1 MTERPTSAFL
11 EALQAFHDAL
21 IELGAPFTFIGGVA
35 VIARGVPRLT
45 VDIDAT
51 IRAPG
56 TDVDSIFE
64 ALARHNIGTRIDQ
77 AKEFARMHHVFLG
90 RHEPTGTPID
100 LSLAYLDFED
110 EAIQSSDEIDY
121 AQVRIPVA
129 RAEDLVVYKIVAFR
143 PRDIDDA
150 EKLLNLH
157 HGEIQIARVR
167 RLVQQFCEALED
179 TARLETLDRLLKRLG
194 LMPRN

>member
-1 MTERPTSAFL
+1 VTERPTSAFL

-21 IELGAPFTFIGGVA
+21 VELGAPFTFIG
-35 VIARGVPRLT
+35 
-45 VDIDAT
+45 
-51 IRAPG
+51 
-56 TDVDSIFE
+56 
-64 ALARHNIGTRIDQ
+64 
-77 AKEFARMHHVFLG
+77 
-90 RHEPTGTPID
+90 
-100 LSLAYLDFED
+100 
-110 EAIQSSDEIDY
+110 
-121 AQVRIPVA
+121 
-129 RAEDLVVYKIVAFR
+129 VAFR

-194 LMPRN
+194 LLPPN

>member
-1 MTERPTSAFL
+1 MTERPAPAFL

-21 IELGAPFTFIGGVA
+21 VELRAPFTFIGGVA

-51 IRAPG
+51 VRAPD
-56 TDVDSIFE
+56 TSVDSIFE
-64 ALARHNIGTRIDQ
+64 ALARHEIGPRMDQ
-77 AKEFARMHHVFLG
+77 AKEFARMHHVFLA

-121 AQVRIPVA
+121 AHVRIPVA
-129 RAEDLVVYKIVAFR
+129 RAEDLVVYKIVASR

-150 EKLLNLH
+150 EKLLNLPG
-157 HGEIQIARVR
+157 GEIQIARVR
-167 RLVQQFCEALED
+167 RLVQQFCEVLED
-179 TARLETLDRLLKRLG
+179 TARLETLDRLLKRLS
-194 LMPRN
+194 LLPP

>member
-1 MTERPTSAFL
+1 MSERPAPSFL

-21 IELGAPFTFIGGVA
+21 VELGAPFTFIGGVA

-51 IRAPG
+51 VRAPD

-64 ALARHNIGTRIDQ
+64 ALARHDIHPRMDQ
-77 AKEFARMHHVFLG
+77 AKEFARMRHVFLA

-121 AQVRIPVA
+121 AHVRIPVA

-157 HGEIQIARVR
+157 GGEIQVARVR
-167 RLVQQFCEALED
+167 RLVQQFCEILED
-179 TARLETLDRLLKRLG
+179 TARLETLDRLLKRLR
-194 LMPRN
+194 LTR

>member
-1 MTERPTSAFL
+1 VTERPAPAFL

-21 IELGAPFTFIGGVA
+21 VELRAPFTFIGGVA

-51 IRAPG
+51 VRAPD
-56 TDVDSIFE
+56 TSVDSIFE
-64 ALARHNIGTRIDQ
+64 ALARHEIGPRMDQ
-77 AKEFARMHHVFLG
+77 AKEFARMHHVFLA

-121 AQVRIPVA
+121 AHVRIPVA
-129 RAEDLVVYKIVAFR
+129 RAEDLVVYKIVASR

-157 HGEIQIARVR
+157 GGEIQIARVR
-167 RLVQQFCEALED
+167 RLVQQFCEVLED
-179 TARLETLDRLLKRLG
+179 TARLETLDRLLKRLS
-194 LMPRN
+194 LLPP

>member
-1 MTERPTSAFL
+1 MTERPRPAFL
-11 EALQAFHDAL
+11 EALQAFHQAL
-21 IELGAPFTFIGGVA
+21 VELGAPFTFIGGVA

-51 IRAPG
+51 VRALDTG
-56 TDVDSIFE
+56 VDSIFE
-64 ALARHNIGTRIDQ
+64 KLARHDIGPRIDR
-77 AKEFARMHHVFLG
+77 AKEFARQHHVLLA

-121 AQVRIPVA
+121 GHVRIPVA
-129 RAEDLVVYKIVAFR
+129 RAEDLVVYKIVASR
-143 PRDIDDA
+143 PRDLDDA

-157 HGEIQIARVR
+157 GKKIEIERVR
-167 RLVQQFCEALED
+167 RLVRQFCEVLED
-179 TARLETLDRLLKRLG
+179 TTRLQTLDRLLKRLG
-194 LMPRN
+194 L

>member
-1 MTERPTSAFL
+1 VTEHPTPPFL
-11 EALQAFHDAL
+11 EALQAFHEAL
-21 IELGAPFTFIGGVA
+21 VELGAPFTFIGGVA

-51 IRAPG
+51 VRAPD

-64 ALARHNIGTRIDQ
+64 ALARHNIGPRMDQ
-77 AKEFARMHHVFLG
+77 AREFARKNHVFLAL
-90 RHEPTGTPID
+90 HEPTGTPID
-100 LSLAYLDFED
+100 LSLAYLEFED
-110 EAIQSSDEIDY
+110 EAIRSSDEINY
-121 AQVRIPVA
+121 AHLRIPVA

-157 HGEIQIARVR
+157 GTLMQIARVR
-167 RLVQQFCEALED
+167 SIVEQFCEVLED
-179 TARLETLDRLLKRLG
+179 TARLETLDVLLRRLHLF
-194 LMPRN
+194 P

>member
-1 MTERPTSAFL
+1 VSERPAPAFL

-21 IELGAPFTFIGGVA
+21 VELGAPFTFIGGVA

-51 IRAPG
+51 VLASG
-56 TDVDSIFE
+56 TDIESIFG
-64 ALARHNIGTRIDQ
+64 ALARHKIGPRVDQ
-77 AKEFARMHHVFLG
+77 AMEFARMHQVFLA

-100 LSLAYLDFED
+100 LNLAYLDFED

-121 AQVRIPVA
+121 ADVRIPVA
-129 RAEDLVVYKIVAFR
+129 RAEDLIVYKIIAFR

-157 HGEIQIARVR
+157 GRVIQIVRVR
-167 RLVQQFCEALED
+167 RLVQQFCEVLEE
-179 TARLETLDRLLKRLG
+179 TNRLETLDRLLKRLG
-194 LMPRN
+194 LLPPN